1 MIRQHLIWYHI
12 TDRIIEY
19 HWLIKVSWGFLLW
32 FLVFFRN
39 INMVRLSERLR
50 EGSKRQSISLMQSM
64 KISFNSDSRI
74 FLFILLYLYPIVYH
88 HILGWW
94 DCHHHFMTPLPS
106 GTDDIWHCVCV
117 HECVGTRT
125 CPRRASCFFA
135 LAPCPLPTC
144 VKLNSWSVTDVL

>member
-1 MIRQHLIWYHI
+1 M
-12 TDRIIEY
+12 
-19 HWLIKVSWGFLLW
+19 W

-88 HILGWW
+88 HILG
-94 DCHHHFMTPLPS
+94 
-106 GTDDIWHCVCV
+106 
-117 HECVGTRT
+117 
-125 CPRRASCFFA
+125 
-135 LAPCPLPTC
+135 
-144 VKLNSWSVTDVL
+144 